1 MDREST
7 AYKIISM
14 PKKETNKKKIQTKKC
29 KQKISMQNQ
38 KYFGKLNVLL
48 VEPRRASLVAVK
60 KNGNANSIYSD
71 HKFPYGNFH

>member
-1 MDREST
+1 
-7 AYKIISM
+7 
-14 PKKETNKKKIQTKKC
+14 
-29 KQKISMQNQ
+29 MQNQ

-71 HKFPYGNFH
+71 HKFPNGNFH